1 MTSSLNLVL
10 RRCSIEPRAR
20 KHVKE
25 KGFLSF
31 LSFLTIIGYR
41 LDSVKTAST

>member
-20 KHVKE
+20 KHVKG
-25 KGFLSF
+25 KGF